1 MKVEETIF
9 NAVYTDINIK
19 KLRMPNSTHFFGRV
33 KRMTSFIEMCC
44 RNKVSTYTHLISN
57 QGGKTYFLNVT
68 MKGSVQC
75 NPPPSTQIEFL
86 NTCSLSLM
94 LGVNQQVAATFKIR
108 APRQTLL
115 IFPEKR
121 GSTENATS
129 AKRGTLLKGRNERET
144 K

>member
-9 NAVYTDINIK
+9 NGVYTEINIK
-19 KLRMPNSTHFFGRV
+19 KLRMSNSTHFFGEREKRV
-33 KRMTSFIEMCC
+33 TSFSEMCC
-44 RNKVSTYTHLISN
+44 RNKVSTYTHLFSN

-75 NPPPSTQIEFL
+75 NPPPSTQIDFL

-94 LGVNQQVAATFKIR
+94 LGVNQQVAATFKIE

-121 GSTENATS
+121 GSTENAS
-129 AKRGTLLKGRNERET
+129 PQKGGHY
-144 K
+144 

>member
-1 MKVEETIF
+1 
-9 NAVYTDINIK
+9 
-19 KLRMPNSTHFFGRV
+19 
-33 KRMTSFIEMCC
+33 MTFSEMCYQ
-44 RNKVSTYTHLISN
+44 NKVSTYTHFISN

-108 APRQTLL
+108 APRQTLATD
-115 IFPEKR
+115 FSRKA
-121 GSTENATS
+121 GTENAS
-129 AKRGTLLKGRNERET
+129 PQRRGTLLKGRNERET